1 MRKYILLL
9 LLSGI
14 IFSGCK
20 KGFLDEVATN
30 QVASESYFNNYAEAN
45 TVLTGVY
52 RQLQVA
58 FEQDMIVGW
67 GIGSTDEVSTPTFGN
82 ARRLMHVYNI
92 QPNNEIV
99 LHLWRQNYVGI
110 YRANQVID
118 RVGAMT
124 ADKISSTDQ
133 KRLIGEAR
141 FLRALYYFQLTK
153 MFGDVPLTVSE
164 IKKESDIPTTR
175 SPVADVYKVV
185 IEDLQYAKAN
195 CRTSLVS
202 GEATQGAA
210 TALLGRVY
218 LQMTGWPLN
227 DASKFQAAATELK
240 AVLDNTTQYG
250 LTPVYADLFSYTKEL
265 NADVMKEII
274 FTIKFDGPGLGV
286 GGQMGSYMGPSG
298 ADNVGGAFNTQYA
311 NVNRASYYDTTK
323 DVRFF
328 QNIGYINPANG
339 VKKTSANWNTGKWL
353 KPQAWQGGIVPSFG
367 YDSPLDFA
375 LIRYADVM
383 LMYAEALNAINN
395 GPTQPA
401 LDMLNQVNLRSK
413 KTGSVGLPLYTL
425 AMGMTRATFLDAIMK
440 ERYRELCFEGLR
452 KDDLIR
458 TGTIFTVLRNL
469 PNERWDTPALG
480 RPGDIQDFHR
490 VLPIPQAER
499 DVSHIPQNPGY

>member
-1 MRKYILLL
+1 MKKYTLLL
-9 LLSGI
+9 ILSGV
-14 IFSGCK
+14 IFLGCK
-20 KGFLDEVATN
+20 KSFLGEVATN
-30 QVASESYFNNYAEAN
+30 QVASESYFGNYAEAN

-52 RQLQVA
+52 SQLQVA

-67 GIGSTDEVSTPTFGN
+67 GICGTDEVSTPTFGN
-82 ARRLMHVYNI
+82 ARRLMHIYNL
-92 QPNNEIV
+92 QSNNEII
-99 LHLWRQNYVGI
+99 LFLWRQNYVGV

-124 ADKISSTDQ
+124 ADKINATDQ
-133 KRLIGEAR
+133 KRLIGEAK
-141 FLRALYYFQLTK
+141 FLRAYYYFQLTK
-153 MFGDVPLTVSE
+153 MFGDLPLTISE

-175 SPVADVYKVV
+175 SPVADVYKQI
-185 IEDLQYAKAN
+185 IEDLQYAKVN
-195 CRTSLVS
+195 CRTSLLS
-202 GEATQGAA
+202 GAATQGAA

-227 DASKFQAAATELK
+227 DATKFPAAATELK
-240 AVLDNTTQYG
+240 AVLDNPAYG
-250 LTPVYADLFSYTKEL
+250 LAANYADLFNYTKEL

-274 FTIKFDGPGLGV
+274 FTIKFDGPGLGL

-298 ADNVGGAFNTQYA
+298 ADNIGGAFNTQYA

-339 VKKTSANWNTGKWL
+339 LIKTSANWNTGKWL
-353 KPQAWQGGIVPSFG
+353 KPQAWQGGVVPSWG

-401 LDMLNQVNLRSK
+401 LDMLNLVNLRAK
-413 KTGSVGLPLYTL
+413 KTGSAGLPLYTL
-425 AMGMTRATFLDAIMK
+425 AMGMTKTTFLDAIMK

-480 RPGDIQDFHR
+480 RPGNIQDFQR
-490 VLPIPQAER
+490 ILPIPQSEI